1 MQVITEVNG
10 YKFGLNDEPDVV
22 AALPEEKRYM
32 IEEPDGETFVGN
44 RKGIARMFNKLTGSN
59 ISEQ

>member
-10 YKFGLNDEPDVV
+10 YKFGLNDAPEVV

-44 RKGIARMFNKLTGSN
+44 RKGIARMFNRLAGAN
-59 ISEQ
+59 VPEQ